1 MQNELPSNSFDMLF
15 AKARY
20 AVALQDS
27 DSKSL
32 ELSASGGAFALFAR
46 SVLRVGGAVFGAS
59 LLDNGTVRHI
69 CIKRIDD
76 LYKLQG
82 SKYVKSNVAD
92 TYEECAHL
100 LCKNTVVLYSG
111 TPCQIAGLRKYLEK
125 SVPKEVVANNLLC
138 VDLICHGTPKQE
150 IFSAY
155 LEWLATKNKAD
166 DGIHGYAFRSKKMGW
181 GLNYYYYFYR
191 RGRKHEVLGPARDD
205 PYFAAFTKGVI
216 YRRCC
221 YKCPF
226 ARLERVGDI
235 TIGDYWGIDSVHPGF
250 SDERG
255 VSAVLINTS
264 NGERF
269 FNECCADE
277 CKWIKSTVESVAANN
292 SNLVKP
298 ASRSDDDERLA
309 DEVERANSA
318 GDYKLAFEKLLA
330 PKLSLMAR
338 IRRKLPWKLVRMV
351 YGHGR

>member
-1 MQNELPSNSFDMLF
+1 MQDELPSNSFDMLF

-76 LYKLQG
+76 LCKLQG

-92 TYEECAHL
+92 TYEECGHL

-181 GLNYYYYFYR
+181 GLNYY
-191 RGRKHEVLGPARDD
+191 P
-205 PYFAAFTKGVI
+205 
-216 YRRCC
+216 
-221 YKCPF
+221 
-226 ARLERVGDI
+226 RV
-235 TIGDYWGIDSVHPGF
+235 
-250 SDERG
+250 
-255 VSAVLINTS
+255 
-264 NGERF
+264 
-269 FNECCADE
+269 
-277 CKWIKSTVESVAANN
+277 
-292 SNLVKP
+292 
-298 ASRSDDDERLA
+298 
-309 DEVERANSA
+309 
-318 GDYKLAFEKLLA
+318 
-330 PKLSLMAR
+330 
-338 IRRKLPWKLVRMV
+338 
-351 YGHGR
+351 

>member
-1 MQNELPSNSFDMLF
+1 MQDELPSNSFDMLF

-138 VDLICHGTPKQE
+138 VDLICHGTPKQK

-155 LEWLATKNKAD
+155 LEWLATKNKA
-166 DGIHGYAFRSKKMGW
+166 
-181 GLNYYYYFYR
+181 
-191 RGRKHEVLGPARDD
+191 EVLGPARDD

-250 SDERG
+250 SDGRG

-264 NGERF
+264 NAERF

-309 DEVERANSA
+309 DEVERAISA
-318 GDYKLAFEKLLA
+318 GDHKLAFEKLLA

-338 IRRKLPWKLVRMV
+338 IRRMLPWKLVRMV